1 MKHVKLIGT
10 SPVAKYAEN
19 ISPFFNW
26 ANKPEDTRD
35 NIFQGKLEPFCKKQV
50 IEKHFT
56 PDKLG
61 LVLDDSL
68 EKEFSDKNRLD
79 QYWILNSNILNC
91 IHQTSRYRIMDSF
104 TIGTVYYCSF
114 GWR

>member
-10 SPVAKYAEN
+10 STVAKYAKN

-26 ANKPEDTRD
+26 ATKQEDTRD

-50 IEKHFT
+50 LEKHFT
-56 PDKLG
+56 QDELG

-68 EKEFSDKNRLD
+68 EKEFSAKNRPDGIGYSAVIYL
-79 QYWILNSNILNC
+79 C
-91 IHQTSRYRIMDSF
+91 IHQTSRCRIMDSF
-104 TIGTVYYCSF
+104 TIGTVYYCGF
-114 GWR
+114 WWR